1 MITTDGGLDLDTI
14 AAIATPSGRGGVSI
28 VRISGPQAW
37 SIAQQITAKSPQP
50 KVPIVSQFK
59 DAAGA
64 IVDEG
69 IALLFKGPASFTGED
84 VAELHGHGGVVVTQ
98 LLLTACLDRG
108 ARLAR
113 PGEFSERAFL
123 NNKLDLTQAESLA
136 DLIDA
141 RTEQAARQA
150 SASLRGVF
158 SDTVNALNEKV
169 IALRVYVEAAI
180 DFPEEDIDFLTEGK
194 VSESLD
200 SVKAELTGVI
210 EQARQGAIMG
220 RGARVVLTGAPNAG
234 KSSLLNCLAKN
245 AVAIVTDVPGT
256 TRDVIRQSITLG
268 GVAIDL
274 SDTAGIRDAV
284 DAIEQEGIN
293 RAKTEL
299 DSADMVIEVIDDSAP
314 MHVAQLF
321 DEQLIDEQRRPV
333 IRVFNKIDL
342 SGRPAGQWFSDSVE
356 VESDQFTAELPQ
368 ADGTTINIALSAS
381 TGEGI
386 PALEHAILENL
397 GMGDAASTTP
407 FSARERHV
415 TCLQNASALL
425 DGATTRFLESGAGE
439 LLAEDLRDV
448 HHTLSEITGEF
459 AADALLGEI
468 FSSFCIGK

>member
-37 SIAQQITAKSPQP
+37 SIARQITGKSPQP
-50 KVPIVSQFK
+50 RVPTVSKFK

-69 IALLFKGPASFTGED
+69 IALLFRGPASFTGED
-84 VAELHGHGGVVVTQ
+84 VAELHGHGGIVVTQ
-98 LLLTACLDRG
+98 LLLAACLDRG

-123 NNKLDLTQAESLA
+123 NNNLDLTQTESLA

-158 SDTVNALNEKV
+158 SATVNTLNEKV

-194 VSESLD
+194 VSASLD
-200 SVKAELTGVI
+200 SLKAEFAGVI

-234 KSSLLNCLAKN
+234 KSSLLNCLAQN
-245 AVAIVTDVPGT
+245 AVAIVTDVSGT

-299 DSADMVIEVIDDSAP
+299 DSADMVIEVIDDSAAV
-314 MHVAQLF
+314 HVAQPI
-321 DEQLIDEQRRPV
+321 EEQRCPV

-342 SGRPAGQWFSDSVE
+342 SGRPAGRLSSDPVE
-356 VESDQFTAELPQ
+356 AENGQLAAELSL
-368 ADGTTINIALSAS
+368 ADATTITIALSAS
-381 TGEGI
+381 TGEGV

-425 DGATTRFLESGAGE
+425 HGATTRFLASGAGE

-459 AADALLGEI
+459 GADALLGEI

>member
-28 VRISGPQAW
+28 VRISGPKAW
-37 SIAQQITAKSPQP
+37 LIAQQITGKSPQP
-50 KVPIVSQFK
+50 RVPTVSQFK
-59 DAAGA
+59 DAAGT

-69 IALLFKGPASFTGED
+69 IALLFRGPASFTGED
-84 VAELHGHGGVVVTQ
+84 VAELHGHGGILVTQ
-98 LLLTACLDRG
+98 LLLAACLDRG

-158 SDTVNALNEKV
+158 SDTINTLNEKV

-200 SVKAELTGVI
+200 SLKAELTGVI

-256 TRDVIRQSITLG
+256 TRDVIKQSITLG

-274 SDTAGIRDAV
+274 SDTAGIREAV

-299 DSADMVIEVIDDSAP
+299 DSADIVIEVIDDNSP
-314 MHVAQLF
+314 EHIAQLI
-321 DEQLIDEQRRPV
+321 EKQLIEEQRRPV
-333 IRVFNKIDL
+333 IQVFNKIDL
-342 SGRPAGQWFSDSVE
+342 SGRPAGRWFSDSVE
-356 VESDQFTAELPQ
+356 IDSDQFTAELPQ
-368 ADGTTINIALSAS
+368 ADTTTITIALSAS
-381 TGEGI
+381 TGEGV
-386 PALEHAILENL
+386 PALEQAILENL
-397 GMGDAASTTP
+397 GMSDAASATP

-459 AADALLGEI
+459 GADALLGEI

>member
-1 MITTDGGLDLDTI
+1 VITTDGGLDLDTI

-37 SIAQQITAKSPQP
+37 SIAQQITGKSPQP
-50 KVPIVSQFK
+50 RVPTVSQFK

-69 IALLFKGPASFTGED
+69 IALLFRGPASFTGED
-84 VAELHGHGGVVVTQ
+84 VAELHGHGGIVVTQ
-98 LLLTACLDRG
+98 LLLAACLDRG

-158 SDTVNALNEKV
+158 SATVNTLNEKV

-200 SVKAELTGVI
+200 SLKAEFTGVI

-234 KSSLLNCLAKN
+234 KSSLLNCLAQN

-299 DSADMVIEVIDDSAP
+299 DSADMVIEVIA
-314 MHVAQLF
+314 
-321 DEQLIDEQRRPV
+321 
-333 IRVFNKIDL
+333 
-342 SGRPAGQWFSDSVE
+342 
-356 VESDQFTAELPQ
+356 ESDQLVAELSL
-368 ADGTTINIALSAS
+368 ADATTITIALSAS
-381 TGEGI
+381 TGEGVS
-386 PALEHAILENL
+386 ALEHAILENL
-397 GMGDAASTTP
+397 GIGDAASTTP

-415 TCLQNASALL
+415 TCLQHASALL

-459 AADALLGEI
+459 GADALLGEI

>member
-37 SIAQQITAKSPQP
+37 SIAQQITGKSPQP
-50 KVPIVSQFK
+50 RVPTVSQFK

-69 IALLFKGPASFTGED
+69 IALLFRGPASFTGED
-84 VAELHGHGGVVVTQ
+84 VAELHGHGGIVVTQ
-98 LLLTACLDRG
+98 LLLAACLDRG

-158 SDTVNALNEKV
+158 SATVNALNEKV

-200 SVKAELTGVI
+200 SLKAEFTGVI

-234 KSSLLNCLAKN
+234 KSSLLNCLAQN

-314 MHVAQLF
+314 MHVAQLIE
-321 DEQLIDEQRRPV
+321 EQLIDEQRRPV

-342 SGRPAGQWFSDSVE
+342 SGRPAGRSFSDSVE
-356 VESDQFTAELPQ
+356 VESDQLASELPQ

-381 TGEGI
+381 TGEGV

>member
-1 MITTDGGLDLDTI
+1 MTTLSGGLEQDTI

-28 VRISGPQAW
+28 IRLSGPEAH
-37 SIAQQITAKSPQP
+37 SIANQIAEKSLQARTPTVSSFRDAKG
-50 KVPIVSQFK
+50 
-59 DAAGA
+59 D

-69 IALLFKGPASFTGED
+69 LSLVFNGPASFTGED

-98 LLLTACLDRG
+98 LLLQACLDRG

-158 SDTVNALNEKV
+158 SSSVNALNEKF

-180 DFPEEDIDFLTEGK
+180 DFPEEDIDFLAEGK
-194 VSESLD
+194 VNESLN
-200 SVKAELTGVI
+200 ALQNELSDIV
-210 EQARQGAIMG
+210 EQAQRGAMMS

-234 KSSLLNCLAKN
+234 KSSLLNLLAKN
-245 AVAIVTDVPGT
+245 NIAIVTDVPGT
-256 TRDVIRQSITLG
+256 TRDVIRESITLAG
-268 GVAIDL
+268 IAIDL
-274 SDTAGIRDAV
+274 SDTAGIRDAT

-293 RAKTEL
+293 RARTEL
-299 DSADMVIEVIDDSAP
+299 ADADVIVEVIDDSDLSTAGQP
-314 MHVAQLF
+314 LPPQNCP
-321 DEQLIDEQRRPV
+321 I
-333 IRVFNKIDL
+333 IRVYNKIDL
-342 SGRPAGQWFSDSVE
+342 SNRPAGRLP
-356 VESDQFTAELPQ
+356 ESPSTRVMSEQDEAPPRCSI
-368 ADGTTINIALSAS
+368 GIAISAAS
-381 TGEGI
+381 GKGI
-386 PALEHAILENL
+386 ESLEHAIVESL
-397 GMGDAASTTP
+397 GMDDSASATP

-415 TCLQNASALL
+415 GCLKKAHTLLSNAT
-425 DGATTRFLESGAGE
+425 DRFIATGAGE

-448 HHTLSEITGEF
+448 HHTLSTITGEF
-459 AADALLGEI
+459 GSDDLLGEI

>member
-1 MITTDGGLDLDTI
+1 
-14 AAIATPSGRGGVSI
+14 
-28 VRISGPQAW
+28 
-37 SIAQQITAKSPQP
+37 
-50 KVPIVSQFK
+50 
-59 DAAGA
+59 
-64 IVDEG
+64 
-69 IALLFKGPASFTGED
+69 
-84 VAELHGHGGVVVTQ
+84 
-98 LLLTACLDRG
+98 
-108 ARLAR
+108 
-113 PGEFSERAFL
+113 
-123 NNKLDLTQAESLA
+123 
-136 DLIDA
+136 
-141 RTEQAARQA
+141 
-150 SASLRGVF
+150 
-158 SDTVNALNEKV
+158 
-169 IALRVYVEAAI
+169 RVYVEAAI

-200 SVKAELTGVI
+200 SLKAELTGVI

-299 DSADMVIEVIDDSAP
+299 DSADMVIEVIDDNSP
-314 MHVAQLF
+314 VHVAQLI
-321 DEQLIDEQRRPV
+321 EEQRRPL

-342 SGRPAGQWFSDSVE
+342 SGRPAGRLSSDSVE
-356 VESDQFTAELPQ
+356 VESDQLAAELPR
-368 ADGTTINIALSAS
+368 ADVTTITIALSAS
-381 TGEGI
+381 TGEGV
-386 PALEHAILENL
+386 PALENAILENL

-459 AADALLGEI
+459 GADALLGEI